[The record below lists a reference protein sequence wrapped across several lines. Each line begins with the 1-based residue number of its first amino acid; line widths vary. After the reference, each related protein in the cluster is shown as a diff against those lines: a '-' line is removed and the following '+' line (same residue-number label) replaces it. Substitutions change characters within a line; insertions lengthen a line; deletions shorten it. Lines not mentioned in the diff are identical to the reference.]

1 VSPADAAAVV
11 EAWRALDPRNLF
23 ARSFLTLVDAIADD
37 GQDPDPDNLTAAVTS
52 LVRGLPSQWVD
63 LAHLISATG
72 ETLEARQVEYDQAFA
87 DVVEVMAEAGDD
99 VLDFLA
105 PDGEAGPWVCRYD
118 GPLGG
123 PCTAETGGRPGS
135 LHARCGHA
143 G

>member
-23 ARSFLTLVDAIADD
+23 ARSFLTLVDAMPED
-37 GQDPDPDNLTAAVTS
+37 DPDNLVAAVTS
-52 LVRGLPSQWVD
+52 LVRGLPAQWVD

-87 DVVEVMAEAGDD
+87 DVVEVMGDVD
-99 VLDFLA
+99 PLDFLA
-105 PDGEAGPWVCRYD
+105 PGVEAGPWVCRYD

-123 PCTAETGGRPGS
+123 PCTAQTGGRPGS